1 MHNLWNEMGM
11 FEIEEQ
17 HFACQVHSIFKNNL
31 VTETVIQQL
40 RKEIEK
46 DEIAPERV
54 DTVSEISY
62 RGSSGTETVREQA
75 CDLDDY
81 PGGTPE
87 DYIETSIHLV

>member
-1 MHNLWNEMGM
+1 MNEMGM

-31 VTETVIQQL
+31 VTETGIQQL

-54 DTVSEISY
+54 Y